1 MSRFKFGQEVASKD
15 FRKQRQVTDILTIDV
30 NQIPLFNP
38 FMYNVV
44 KWPNVCQIFKVCLA
58 ILQHYA

>member
-15 FRKQRQVTDILTIDV
+15 FRKQRQLTDILTIDV

-38 FMYNVV
+38 FMHNVV
-44 KWPNVCQIFKVCLA
+44 KWPN
-58 ILQHYA
+58 IL